1 MPNTMDLDRFTRFSA
16 RIVSLLDRASS
27 GDAFRDVLDVV
38 LDVLESRAGFC
49 ASLDGTEGDLVC
61 TAVAG
66 EAFAPPGGSN
76 DSPLHLPHET
86 WRPLWGEALL
96 QRTTVLRNQPHAL
109 LTERP
114 PLNRSL
120 AVPIIHRGAVLGLIL
135 VADREADYSPH
146 DARALELMSRLI
158 APVLHDR
165 WQPHRD
171 QRITDPELQVRI
183 AESEA
188 LRSCLARDLAD
199 QTLRAEAA
207 RQSLERLHRQHH
219 DLLEG
224 TPAVV
229 YIKDTAGRYE
239 FVNRRFE
246 ELFHVSRERLLGR
259 TDFEVFPEP
268 LATVFQENDRRV
280 AETGTAVQCEE
291 VAPHDDGPH
300 TYLSVKF
307 PLRDEL
313 GRIRS
318 VAGIS
323 TDITDRIRVER
334 ELDAVARRLNLI
346 LDAVGDG
353 VFGMDADGRTTF
365 VNPTAVQLLGWTEEE
380 LVGRPIRQ
388 FLRMDLPLSPVDSEG
403 PAEAAAPTELIV
415 EDEAAVF
422 WTKSGSA
429 LPVRFVCRALRDGQ
443 GAAGAVVTFRDLS
456 HELRERA
463 AIAAQQQLQRQQSE
477 TEQQLEAVRQ
487 LQLDLFAGTAPAIP
501 GYDIAGRNYP
511 QHVVSGDFFDYVSE
525 PGGSIVI
532 VVGDAT
538 GHDLPAAVHMVEAN
552 AALHAFLDCGVP
564 LHELIERLNRTL
576 CRHLSGRFLSL
587 FIARLEPA
595 TGRLEFAGA
604 GHDALLLRASGVA
617 ETLSSSGLVLG
628 LTPEGRQP
636 SFSTTQLEHGDLLLL
651 STDGF
656 YEAQSARRET
666 FGRKRVVETL
676 RLARS
681 ADASDMIERLRN
693 RVLQFSS
700 GGQPQDDMTAVLIRR
715 TE

>member
-1 MPNTMDLDRFTRFSA
+1 MPNAMDLDRFTRFSA
-16 RIVSLLDRASS
+16 RIVSLLDRAPS

-49 ASLDGTEGDLVC
+49 AALDEKEGDLLC

-66 EAFAPPGGSN
+66 KALAPTADAEAG
-76 DSPLHLPHET
+76 PLRLPRES
-86 WRPLWGEALL
+86 WCGLWGAALI
-96 QRTTVLRNQPHAL
+96 QRTAVLHNTPQSISPVLA
-109 LTERP
+109 

-120 AVPIIHRGAVLGLIL
+120 AVPVVHRGAMLGLIL
-135 VADREADYSPH
+135 VGDREADYSPH

-158 APVLHDR
+158 APVLHEH
-165 WQPHRD
+165 WQPHC
-171 QRITDPELQVRI
+171 DPQISDPALQVRI

-188 LRSCLARDLAD
+188 LRSCLARDLAE
-199 QTLRAEAA
+199 QTLRAETA

-229 YIKDTAGRYE
+229 YIKDTCGRYE

-246 ELFHVSRERLLGR
+246 ELFHVNREQLIGR

-291 VAPHDDGPH
+291 AAPHDDGPH

-313 GRIRS
+313 GQIRS

-323 TDITDRIRVER
+323 TDITDRIRAER

-353 VFGMDADGRTTF
+353 VFGMDAQGRTTF
-365 VNPTAVQLLGWTEEE
+365 VNPTAVQLLGWTEAE
-380 LVGRPIRQ
+380 LLGRPIRQ
-388 FLRMDLPLSPVDSEG
+388 FLRLDLPVSPIDSG
-403 PAEAAAPTELIV
+403 PPIASPALAELIV
-415 EDEAAVF
+415 EDEAALF
-422 WTKSGSA
+422 WTKSGEQ
-429 LPVRFVCRALRDGQ
+429 LPVRFVCRALRDSQ
-443 GAAGAVVTFRDLS
+443 GAGGAVVTFRDLS
-456 HELRERA
+456 QELRERA
-463 AIAAQQQLQRQQSE
+463 AVAAQQQLERQQTE

-487 LQLDLFAGTAPAIP
+487 LQLDLFARTDPQIA
-501 GYDIAGRNYP
+501 GYDVAGRNYP
-511 QHVVSGDFFDYVSE
+511 QQVVSGDFFDYVWE
-525 PGGSIVI
+525 PDGSIVI
-532 VVGDAT
+532 VVGDAS

-564 LHELIERLNRTL
+564 LHEMVERLNRTL
-576 CRHLSGRFLSL
+576 CRHPSGRFLSL

-604 GHDALLLRASGVA
+604 GHDALLLRASGET

-636 SFSTTQLEHGDLLLL
+636 SFSTTQLERGDLLLL

-656 YEAQSARRET
+656 CEAQSAHRQP
-666 FGRKRVVETL
+666 FGRKRVIETL
-676 RLARS
+676 RAHRT
-681 ADASDMIERLRN
+681 ANAAEMIERLRN
-693 RVLQFSS
+693 RVLQFSR